1 MTDSLFE
8 AVALCSKELMKY
20 SLSAEEFA
28 VLAQKNGMTD
38 SEILAVSKT
47 FEYLRDKKKRESVEF
62 LLRTSRLPLKAPKT
76 FDNFDFNRIT
86 GKNVEKLRSPFHRSL
101 HSNAHKNLAFIG
113 KPGTGKTHLAQAFG
127 RACCEQGLKAY
138 FIKMTELR
146 DRMTDARPYRP

>member
-47 FEYLRDKKKRESVEF
+47 FEYLRKGAADGTKIHG
-62 LLRTSRLPLKAPKT
+62 
-76 FDNFDFNRIT
+76 RI
-86 GKNVEKLRSPFHRSL
+86 
-101 HSNAHKNLAFIG
+101 
-113 KPGTGKTHLAQAFG
+113 
-127 RACCEQGLKAY
+127 
-138 FIKMTELR
+138 
-146 DRMTDARPYRP
+146 

>member
-20 SLSAEEFA
+20 GLSAEEFA

-47 FEYLRDKKKRESVEF
+47 FEYLRDKKKHESVEF
-62 LLRTSRLPLKAPKT
+62 LLRTSRLPLKVPKT

-86 GKNVEKLRSPFHRSL
+86 GKNV
-101 HSNAHKNLAFIG
+101 
-113 KPGTGKTHLAQAFG
+113 
-127 RACCEQGLKAY
+127 
-138 FIKMTELR
+138 
-146 DRMTDARPYRP
+146 

>member
-1 MTDSLFE
+1 MRSSILARRTTGITDSLFE

-62 LLRTSRLPLKAPKT
+62 GV
-76 FDNFDFNRIT
+76 I
-86 GKNVEKLRSPFHRSL
+86 H
-101 HSNAHKNLAFIG
+101 
-113 KPGTGKTHLAQAFG
+113 
-127 RACCEQGLKAY
+127 
-138 FIKMTELR
+138 
-146 DRMTDARPYRP
+146 

>member
-47 FEYLRDKKKRESVEF
+47 FEYLRDKKKRESSSCCV
-62 LLRTSRLPLKAPKT
+62 PA
-76 FDNFDFNRIT
+76 
-86 GKNVEKLRSPFHRSL
+86 
-101 HSNAHKNLAFIG
+101 
-113 KPGTGKTHLAQAFG
+113 
-127 RACCEQGLKAY
+127 AC
-138 FIKMTELR
+138 R
-146 DRMTDARPYRP
+146 